1 MATRRESR
9 MWATQVLYQLDFN
22 PVEIDEA
29 LLEFWK
35 DKDVDASSRAFTE
48 SLVNGVRGNLA
59 EIDERLA
66 GYAENWTLKR
76 MAGCD
81 RNIMRICMYE
91 MVYLDDVP
99 PVVAINEAVDLA
111 KDFGTDDS
119 GRFVNGILDRARKD
133 LDRPARTVESG
144 EDS

>member
-9 MWATQVLYQLDFN
+9 MWASQILYQLDFN
-22 PVEIDEA
+22 PVEISEA
-29 LLEFWK
+29 FQEFWK
-35 DKDVDASSRAFTE
+35 DKETDDRSKSFTE
-48 SLVNGVRGNLA
+48 SLVNGVRGNLD
-59 EIDERLA
+59 EIDRQLE

-144 EDS
+144 EDA